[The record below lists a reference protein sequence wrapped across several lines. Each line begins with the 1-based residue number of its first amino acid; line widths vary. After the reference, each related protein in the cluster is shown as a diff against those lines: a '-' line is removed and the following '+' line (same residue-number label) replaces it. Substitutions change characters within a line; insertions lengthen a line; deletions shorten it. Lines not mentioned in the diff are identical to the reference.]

1 MHPEQD
7 TVPPFSL
14 SQSQFTTVCVSCNAH
29 LSSGGPDLDDPGRL
43 PMLQLEEVH
52 CVSEKRGKKRREKRK
67 PSA

>member
-43 PMLQLEEVH
+43 PISTAAH
-52 CVSEKRGKKRREKRK
+52 APIRG
-67 PSA
+67 SALCF